1 MRVPLLDL
9 HAQYKTIKP
18 EIDAAIERVFAS
30 QQFILGDEVGAFE
43 QALAE
48 YCGSR
53 HAIGCASGSDALLLA
68 LMALGVG
75 AGDEVITVSYSFFA
89 TASSITRLGAMP
101 VFVDISL
108 SDFNLDPAL
117 LERAITP
124 RTKAIIPVHLYGQCA
139 DMEAIAEIAE
149 RSGLPVVED
158 AAQAVGAEYKG
169 RHAGSLGRIGCLSF
183 FPSKNLGGAGDGGM
197 LLTDDDSLAAKL
209 RILRVHGGRE
219 RYYHSVIGI
228 NSRLDA
234 LQAAVLGV
242 KLRYLDRW
250 NEARRAKAARYDEL
264 FAAGGLNEFLMTP
277 TTNEHRRH
285 IYHQYTLRCSRRDEL
300 LGHLRNAGIGC
311 EVYYPV
317 PLHRQECFAYLGY
330 RQGSLPASEQL
341 AADALSLPVYAELD
355 DQMQDYVVE
364 KVTEFYS
371 SGRSH

>member
-18 EIDAAIERVFAS
+18 EIDAAVERVFAS
-30 QQFILGDEVGAFE
+30 QQFILGDEVAAFE

-124 RTKAIIPVHLYGQCA
+124 RTKAIIPVDLYGQCA

-169 RHAGSLGRIGCLSF
+169 RHAGTFGTIGCLSF

-197 LLTDDDSLAAKL
+197 LLTDDDSLASKL
-209 RILRVHGGRE
+209 RVLRVHGGRQ

-242 KLRYLDRW
+242 KLRCLDRW

-277 TTNEHRRH
+277 TTHEHRRH

-300 LGHLRNAGIGC
+300 LEHLRIAGIGC

-355 DQMQDYVVE
+355 DEMQDYVVE

>member
-18 EIDAAIERVFAS
+18 EIDAAVERVFAS
-30 QQFILGDEVGAFE
+30 QQFVLGDEVAAFE
-43 QALAE
+43 EALAE

-117 LERAITP
+117 VERAITP
-124 RTKAIIPVHLYGQCA
+124 QTKAIIPVDLYGQCV

-158 AAQAVGAEYKG
+158 AAQALGAEYKG
-169 RHAGSLGRIGCLSF
+169 RHAGTLGTIGCLSF

-197 LLTDDDSLAAKL
+197 LLTDDESLAAKL

-250 NEARRAKAARYDEL
+250 NEARRARASRYNVL
-264 FAAGGLNEFLMTP
+264 FAAGGLDEFLMTP
-277 TTNEHRRH
+277 RTKEHRRH

-300 LGHLRNAGIGC
+300 MEHLRSAGIGC

-330 RQGSLPASEQL
+330 QPGSLPASEQL
-341 AADALSLPVYAELD
+341 AADALSLPIYAELD